1 MSAFIPMGL
10 NPINEVLKRPPRR
23 KVADAA
29 LYEVHG
35 FAQIPG
41 TCGHACCS
49 VAAVAKAWDAT
60 RAWRWVSQ
68 TGTGR
73 RVMLAVAG
81 FVVGGAVLWP
91 LLPVATNDFAGSV
104 LALPADAGCEAVVS
118 VRYLPDDKSSLAGAQ
133 NGDLSIALTDESDS
147 ARAAGYSRWYLY
159 LRNDAR
165 LTNPQI
171 VNSDGQVVRP
181 AEYETVNLNNDDLML
196 QEYNLELP
204 KGWTLQGRPLK
215 SPLSAR
221 FNEGR
226 ISMPGV
232 ATPAPTAQEDERSKG
247 GVVLLEEAYIS
258 LIPQVREQQL
268 PKGWLG
274 PQAPRT
280 AFFVASTG
288 MSANSEIAV
297 TRSTP
302 ELDKDKWADV
312 IAWTSANPLQANV
325 NISWGGTSLARDVLL
340 SVTFLF
346 FGMSL
351 TLLADAFVESR
362 RAATVGVQAD
372 RPAAGMLEQAVPA
385 NAPATNDAV
394 RTPASK
400 AAATQ
405 WRRGGGRRRKRR

>member
-1 MSAFIPMGL
+1 
-10 NPINEVLKRPPRR
+10 
-23 KVADAA
+23 
-29 LYEVHG
+29 
-35 FAQIPG
+35 
-41 TCGHACCS
+41 
-49 VAAVAKAWDAT
+49 VAKAWDAT
-60 RAWRWVSQ
+60 RAWRWASQ

-73 RVMLAVAG
+73 RALLAVAG
-81 FVVGGAVLWP
+81 FVVGGAALWP
-91 LLPVATNDFAGSV
+91 LLPVATNDFSGSV
-104 LALPADAGCEAVVS
+104 LAFPADAESEAVVS
-118 VRYLPDDKSSLAGAQ
+118 VKYLPDDRSSLSGAQ
-133 NGDLSIALTDESDS
+133 NGDLSIALTDESDA

-171 VNSDGQVVRP
+171 VNGDGQVVRA
-181 AEYETVNLNNDDLML
+181 AEYKAFNVNDDDLML

-215 SPLSAR
+215 SPLSTR

-226 ISMPGV
+226 ISMPGM
-232 ATPAPTAQEDERSKG
+232 ATPVPTAQEDERSKG
-247 GVVLLEEAYIS
+247 GVVFNEEAYIA
-258 LIPQVREQQL
+258 LIPQVREQQV

-274 PQAPRT
+274 RQAPRT
-280 AFFVASTG
+280 TLLVASTG
-288 MSANSEIAV
+288 LSANSEIAV

-312 IAWTSANPLQANV
+312 IAWTSANPFQANV
-325 NISWGGTSLARDVLL
+325 NISWGGNSLARDVLL

-362 RAATVGVQAD
+362 RAATVGVQAN
-372 RPAAGMLEQAVPA
+372 RPTAGMLAQ
-385 NAPATNDAV
+385 ATNDAV
-394 RTPASK
+394 RTPGNK
-400 AAATQ
+400 PAATQ